1 MLDSLWSGLKKNLIQ
16 LSMNSVIIFDHVV
29 EKAILFSLDFVSSHT
44 HVCARLKIIAHYCTK
59 CLHFKCLSFLLH
71 HISIHVLRNQLN
83 VQCFCNFMSRYKVII
98 PPLHYMYISHKLKM
112 YILFIQG
119 CIFLVF

>member
-44 HVCARLKIIAHYCTK
+44 HVCARL
-59 CLHFKCLSFLLH
+59 
-71 HISIHVLRNQLN
+71 
-83 VQCFCNFMSRYKVII
+83 
-98 PPLHYMYISHKLKM
+98 
-112 YILFIQG
+112 
-119 CIFLVF
+119 